1 MADLILEIVEGE
13 DAGRQTPVDGSVEI
27 GREAAFA
34 LDDEQASRRHARV
47 SAQGDLAV
55 VEDLGSTNG
64 TYVNDQPIEG
74 PRALRPGD
82 KIRVGLTV
90 LELRTAQD
98 VQRQPSAVMPMPQVT
113 RVSQEVLEP
122 VPEAELEPESA
133 PAEAASAVRHR
144 GDHAGLRAA
153 GRGGRPGCAVG
164 LRGGGAPRG
173 LARQAADPPG
183 HLRPA
188 GRLRPGRPARL
199 RPEVGAPSIA
209 GIGAI
214 PWPDSEKPIAQA
226 PAFGAASAAR
236 GSSTWTGDD
245 GRSPTFV

>member
-74 PRALRPGD
+74 PRAVRPGD
-82 KIRVGLTV
+82 KIRIGLTV
-90 LELRTAQD
+90 FELRTAQD

-122 VPEAELEPESA
+122 VPEAELEPD
-133 PAEAASAVRHR
+133 PAEAAPAFAVEETTP
-144 GDHAGLRAA
+144 GFVPQDVADDPEARADYA
-153 GRGGRPGCAVG
+153 AVAR
-164 LRGGGAPRG
+164 LVDSRVKRKTHLATFTLLAASG
-173 LARQAADPPG
+173 LAV
-183 HLRPA
+183 L
-188 GRLRPGRPARL
+188 L
-199 RPEVGAPSIA
+199 V
-209 GIGAI
+209 
-214 PWPDSEKPIAQA
+214 
-226 PAFGAASAAR
+226 FGLK
-236 GSSTWTGDD
+236 
-245 GRSPTFV
+245 